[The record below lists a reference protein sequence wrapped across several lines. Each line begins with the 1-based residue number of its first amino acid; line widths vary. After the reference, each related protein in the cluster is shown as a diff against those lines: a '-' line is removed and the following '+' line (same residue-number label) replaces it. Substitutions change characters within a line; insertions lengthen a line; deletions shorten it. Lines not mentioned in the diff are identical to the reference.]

1 MFKAKKKNVV
11 GAVAHSEVEHF
22 LFVISRY
29 PRVAKIIVKF
39 FLIYFERK
47 HYFSG
52 NLIAR
57 KKTIF

>member
-29 PRVAKIIVKF
+29 PRVAKIILQF
-39 FLIYFERK
+39 FF
-47 HYFSG
+47 
-52 NLIAR
+52 N
-57 KKTIF
+57 IF